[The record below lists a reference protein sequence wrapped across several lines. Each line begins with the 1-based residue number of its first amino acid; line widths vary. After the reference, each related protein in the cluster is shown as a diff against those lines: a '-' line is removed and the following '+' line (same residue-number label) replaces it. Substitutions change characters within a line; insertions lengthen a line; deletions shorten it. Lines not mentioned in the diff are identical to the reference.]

1 MAGFQQLAYGSV
13 SNLTPSGPVPTGN
26 ADTITNALG
35 PWNKGPGRNAAA
47 RVLVY
52 KAALT
57 GFLADYRD
65 GCGGAVGSGS
75 SVGGALVKTGI
86 AASLNVIPI
95 VGSALSS
102 VFGKVVGIFGAHHA
116 AAVKLEQAT
125 LCQAVPDANNFLRQI
140 DSLVSTGQMDVATAA
155 QALEQGYSNWRDE
168 VRAVLQD
175 RGKCNEACQY
185 ENMFRAA
192 IENRKQAYAIVVSQ
206 NAAGGQGVVGG
217 VVSAIKTSGVFSG
230 IVQVANSAA
239 DAVANAARSVV
250 SSFSNTSLPSSAGS
264 MATAQAGLTPAR
276 QNSLAVFLAVGV
288 ALLSVALFSNFF
300 GGKGK

>member
-1 MAGFQQLAYGSV
+1 MGFQQLAYGSV

-47 RVLVY
+47 RALVY
-52 KAALT
+52 KTALT
-57 GFLADYRD
+57 GFLPDYTYPECR
-65 GCGGAVGSGS
+65 GLVGSGS
-75 SVGGALVKTGI
+75 NLGGDLLKTGI
-86 AASLNVIPI
+86 AAIPI
-95 VGSALSS
+95 VGGALS
-102 VFGKVVGIFGAHHA
+102 KLVGIFGAHHA
-116 AAVKLEQAT
+116 AAVKLERTT

-140 DSLVSTGQMDVATAA
+140 DSLVSTGQMDVATAIP
-155 QALEQGYSNWRDE
+155 ALEQGYSNWRDE
-168 VRAVLQD
+168 VKAVLQD
-175 RGKCNEACQY
+175 TGGKCNYACQN

-192 IENRKQAYAIVVSQ
+192 IEKRKQDYAIVVSQ

-230 IVQVANSAA
+230 IVQAANSAA

-250 SSFSNTSLPSSAGS
+250 SSFSNTSLPSSTGS
-264 MATAQAGLTPAR
+264 TAAVQAGLTPAR

-288 ALLSVALFSNFF
+288 GLLSIALFSNFF